1 MSMQL
6 LLLDE
11 GCWVLRLPFPLNEGG
26 RCVGVDDIDK
36 YCKRLDGSTDTML
49 ALAWRD
55 DCRIYPAAGK
65 FENTGHMSRV
75 LD

>member
-26 RCVGVDDIDK
+26 RCVGVDDFGK
-36 YCKRLDGSTDTML
+36 YCKNLDNSTDMKI

-55 DCRIYPAAGK
+55 GDRTCLG
-65 FENTGHMSRV
+65 V
-75 LD
+75 